1 MAINQQHLSSMNQL
15 YHHDGHGLSRKQ
27 QPSPPPPQQQSL
39 NNYFKTILNRMMII
53 SNVDDKNHHH
63 HHLHN
68 NELRCSTTMLLDPI
82 INDEKWNISNQI
94 NSNNNVQQAPPPAT
108 TKMLKKFQLNSLTT
122 NNDSGMFSSS
132 SSSSLSLNSFGI
144 SNGRISQQE
153 EDDFL
158 ELSSSQQSIVSIRKQ
173 SVFRIPGSLES
184 INLDEDQ
191 DSDSDF
197 LEPPITSPSSSSL
210 SSTSSDQIELSWTLS
225 PLYEQNSPS
234 SLNSLN
240 SLDSDFQTS
249 DSLPSFAN
257 ETFIQS
263 LQYPCW
269 NDLCLYSNLN
279 RLFNHNGNDS
289 CSGMSKSSLSLC
301 SRFVNRFGNECID
314 ICRFPLVLPVFQA
327 DLLER
332 RKSFITWK
340 QLILEADACLSI
352 WELSALKNLYHRF
365 DNQTQTIGVAL
376 GKPIDWIQID
386 PNYHLRQ
393 ICQQLKNHTAIKQDK
408 HQVLKRWSS
417 MEDLY
422 FGKQNNQTGSNYK
435 TDDSIDT
442 IDCSRYNRLKQSN
455 NRILSLSSTKLNN
468 RTKKF
473 RETKSKSIRS
483 NTTFNKLYSSIKSL
497 NNRSEKYCNIV
508 YRELSSLLQYSS
520 AVHFALYVTKFH
532 QEYFRHRLSDNFF
545 NICTKLILPKQN
557 TIVDDNV
564 VVVDCLYDL
573 LKFDD
578 IVVDVIRDHMF
589 CTKSINN
596 NNDNDRIRFLINLIE
611 SACLLRQLRNF
622 HGLQLM
628 IGAIQSPR
636 LYFDHQYYWRLLQQT
651 YPIHYR
657 DYQCLSMF
665 CRQLSCSNS
674 MLSCINFT
682 HLPPIHSILN
692 RLRLSCAQ
700 AWNIYDAN
708 IRFTNGPSMA
718 KWVETQIN
726 DGNRKKSTIKKS
738 NKLQVNLQID
748 FEKKTFLQKCSNDT
762 SRVINFNDYPQH
774 IGQRRRYIGTIPD
787 GHLRWLIQPKIW
799 STFVEYEAN
808 QSFID
813 YELPDKFY

>member
-1 MAINQQHLSSMNQL
+1 
-15 YHHDGHGLSRKQ
+15 
-27 QPSPPPPQQQSL
+27 
-39 NNYFKTILNRMMII
+39 
-53 SNVDDKNHHH
+53 
-63 HHLHN
+63 
-68 NELRCSTTMLLDPI
+68 
-82 INDEKWNISNQI
+82 
-94 NSNNNVQQAPPPAT
+94 
-108 TKMLKKFQLNSLTT
+108 MLKKFPNFLTT

-132 SSSSLSLNSFGI
+132 SSSSSLSLNSFGNSN
-144 SNGRISQQE
+144 SNGRISQQ

-225 PLYEQNSPS
+225 PLYEQNRPS

-240 SLDSDFQTS
+240 SLDSDLQTS
-249 DSLPSFAN
+249 DSLSSFAN

-279 RLFNHNGNDS
+279 RLFNHNGDDS

-365 DNQTQTIGVAL
+365 DNQTQTIGVVL

-417 MEDLY
+417 LEDLY

-442 IDCSRYNRLKQSN
+442 IDCSRSNRLKQSN

-473 RETKSKSIRS
+473 RETKSNKSFRS

-532 QEYFRHRLSDNFF
+532 QEYFHHRLSVNFF

-557 TIVDDNV
+557 TIVDDNNV
-564 VVVDCLYDL
+564 IVDCLYDL

-589 CTKSINN
+589 CTKSINNN

-748 FEKKTFLQKCSNDT
+748 FAKKTFLQKCSNDT